1 MGKSSHGP
9 NGLDVIGLGC
19 MRGERRLF
27 SGVSFSLKPGG
38 LIWLQGGNGSGKT
51 TLLRTLCGLTHAM
64 AGEVRWQGESV
75 REAGEAFRAQLTYI
89 GHANGLKE
97 DLSAEENLRIAARL
111 AGLPATREAVVRAL
125 HGIGLAGREHLPV
138 KFLSQ
143 GQRRRA
149 TLARLRLAPLRPLW
163 LLDEPFNALD
173 SHAVAGMR
181 HIMENHLS
189 QGGMIALTTHQEV
202 AIQASDAQTLRL
214 DA

>member
-1 MGKSSHGP
+1 M
-9 NGLDVIGLGC
+9 LEVVGLGC
-19 MRGERRLF
+19 LRGERRLF

-38 LIWLQGGNGSGKT
+38 LIWVQGGNGSGKT

-64 AGEVRWQGESV
+64 AGEVRWQGEPIHG
-75 REAGEAFRAQLTYI
+75 AGEDYRRELTYI

-97 DLSAEENLRIAARL
+97 DLSAQENLLIAARL
-111 AGLPATREAVVRAL
+111 AGQPVTHAEVVEAL
-125 HGIGLAGREHLPV
+125 HGIGLAGREHLPI

-149 TLARLRLAPLRPLW
+149 ALARLRLAHPRPLW

-173 SHAVAGMR
+173 THAVAGMR

-189 QGGMIALTTHQEV
+189 QGGMIALTTHQDV
-202 AIQASDAQTLRL
+202 AIQAADAQTLRL